1 MKKIIKTAIVGLGL
15 LMGVLAQA
23 KVFDNFSSG
32 NLLDN
37 WSTIS
42 IDTGLAWTI

>member
-1 MKKIIKTAIVGLGL
+1 MKTTKTVIVALGL
-15 LMGVLAQA
+15 LIGGLAQA
-23 KVFDNFSSG
+23 EIFDNFSSG

-42 IDTGLAWTI
+42 IDTGLAWSI